1 VIVALWV
8 DVTVNKTVDELVLV
22 DVAAALSVLME
33 AEVELDVINED
44 AFAEAELGESEE
56 VPEPY

>member
-1 VIVALWV
+1 MIVALWV